1 MKQILVIFLGGGFGA
16 LSRFGLSKVLA
27 EHAGTLFP
35 VGTFTIN
42 VFGSF
47 VMGFLFG
54 FFDRMLVPSD
64 LRAFLTIGF
73 LGAFTTFSTYALES
87 VRLMQGGQWR
97 MALINIAL
105 TNGAGLAA
113 LLFGFFISTVMNM
126 K

>member
-16 LSRFGLSKVLA
+16 LSRFGLSKVIS
-27 EHAGTLFP
+27 EHAGALFP
-35 VGTFTIN
+35 VGTLTIN
-42 VFGSF
+42 VLGSL

-54 FFDRMLVPSD
+54 FFDRMFVPSD

-97 MALINIAL
+97 MALTNIAL

-113 LLFGFFISTVMNM
+113 LLIGFYISTVINV